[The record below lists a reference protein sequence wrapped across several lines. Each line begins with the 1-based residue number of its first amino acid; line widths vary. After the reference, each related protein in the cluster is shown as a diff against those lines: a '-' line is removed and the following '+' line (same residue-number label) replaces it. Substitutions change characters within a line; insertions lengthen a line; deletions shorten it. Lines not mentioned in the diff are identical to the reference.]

1 MTFVYCDAG
10 LANEQG
16 HFASLCRA
24 TTAYLRQRGDHV
36 LVLAHRRIE
45 PGLAAELG
53 ATPFFRFHPN
63 ASVCDDPLCGPFT
76 DFVQGA
82 RITAEDCAQLSGCT
96 PETVVFYEHA
106 KAAQLMGL
114 IDWAQTRFTPEDC
127 PLIVVTFGWPGGLER
142 TTRGQPGEDANQ
154 TFAIRDQRMVFYRH
168 ASRMLGPS
176 HAGRFVFAAYAPEVA
191 AAYQAL
197 LDRPVRIFPAPI
209 AAVRPLRDR
218 AQAAVPTIAF
228 LGEQRD
234 EKGFPEVPEIVR
246 SLLAGHGGIRVLVH
260 NSWDGAPEQTAALR
274 QLADGDPRLEVIAR
288 AVTAE
293 EWAGLLDRADL
304 IVLPYREFVYGTAL
318 SAVAVEGLAN
328 GIPLVVPRGTT
339 MERLLVAHGMPGVV
353 AASSAAADIVAAVGE
368 LVAEFP
374 ESARRAATAS
384 RSWAETAGP
393 AGLVRGIL
401 SCRGS
406 GLSQP

>member
-127 PLIVVTFGWPGGLER
+127 PLIVVTFLGSQLEEIRQDRRVGPGQMPFPQGGLPESS
-142 TTRGQPGEDANQ
+142 G
-154 TFAIRDQRMVFYRH
+154 RH
-168 ASRMLGPS
+168 RL
-176 HAGRFVFAAYAPEVA
+176 R
-191 AAYQAL
+191 L
-197 LDRPVRIFPAPI
+197 LDPGKRFRNHGESRRPDDGRARS
-209 AAVRPLRDR
+209 ATDR
-218 AQAAVPTIAF
+218 RTW
-228 LGEQRD
+228 
-234 EKGFPEVPEIVR
+234 
-246 SLLAGHGGIRVLVH
+246 SM
-260 NSWDGAPEQTAALR
+260 N
-274 QLADGDPRLEVIAR
+274 
-288 AVTAE
+288 
-293 EWAGLLDRADL
+293 
-304 IVLPYREFVYGTAL
+304 
-318 SAVAVEGLAN
+318 
-328 GIPLVVPRGTT
+328 
-339 MERLLVAHGMPGVV
+339 
-353 AASSAAADIVAAVGE
+353 
-368 LVAEFP
+368 
-374 ESARRAATAS
+374 AATS
-384 RSWAETAGP
+384 R
-393 AGLVRGIL
+393 LR
-401 SCRGS
+401 CR
-406 GLSQP
+406 